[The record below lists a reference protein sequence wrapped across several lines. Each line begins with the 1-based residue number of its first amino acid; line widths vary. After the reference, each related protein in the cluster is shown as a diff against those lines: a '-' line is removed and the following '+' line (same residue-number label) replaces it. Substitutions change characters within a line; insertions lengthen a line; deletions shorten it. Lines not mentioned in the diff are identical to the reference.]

1 MRRHSTFTIPDKRS
15 SVVEVELGEI
25 RNHTTLRVK
34 DDEDMDDTTKESDS
48 KEEEDDDDD
57 TITRL
62 LIRRDSKGKLGI
74 RFDDELVISHT
85 NTWARSQG
93 LCPNQKIIRC
103 NDRVVRASI
112 SLLTSFE
119 KKTSLKTTTQVHT
132 HEELVEET
140 SRHDVL
146 DLHLKTVNTLN
157 NEAQDREVRILGD
170 YVYDFFMTLIIIC
183 NVVFDSPL
191 HIIKRTLTLKNTQ
204 VPVKPQ

>member
-1 MRRHSTFTIPDKRS
+1 
-15 SVVEVELGEI
+15 VEVELGEI

-48 KEEEDDDDD
+48 KEEEDDDDDDD

-119 KKTSLKTTTQVHT
+119 KKNITQQQQHRYTHT
-132 HEELVEET
+132 RNSSRRRLVMMYWIYI
-140 SRHDVL
+140 S
-146 DLHLKTVNTLN
+146 
-157 NEAQDREVRILGD
+157 
-170 YVYDFFMTLIIIC
+170 
-183 NVVFDSPL
+183 
-191 HIIKRTLTLKNTQ
+191 KR
-204 VPVKPQ
+204 

>member
-1 MRRHSTFTIPDKRS
+1 MIHYYHPMLRSNTGTQYVILISAVMCLSMFVRVDPKANDSSSTRGKMRRHSTFTIPDKRS

-34 DDEDMDDTTKESDS
+34 DDEDMDDTTRESDS
-48 KEEEDDDDD
+48 KEEEDDDDDDDDDDD

-112 SLLTSFE
+112 SLLRKIS
-119 KKTSLKTTTQVHT
+119 
-132 HEELVEET
+132 
-140 SRHDVL
+140 
-146 DLHLKTVNTLN
+146 LN
-157 NEAQDREVRILGD
+157 NNTGTHTRGTRRGD
-170 YVYDFFMTLIIIC
+170 V
-183 NVVFDSPL
+183 SS
-191 HIIKRTLTLKNTQ
+191 
-204 VPVKPQ
+204 